1 MADAEKIVGDV
12 YSEIADTF
20 NEFTKLEKKVR
31 KGTASSSEVKKMK
44 KLGKSIGIKK
54 FPKRLI

>member
-1 MADAEKIVGDV
+1 MADAEKIMGDV
-12 YSEIADTF
+12 QSEIADTF

-54 FPKRLI
+54 FTKRLI